1 MKRKHVVLLVILTI
15 LLVFSIT
22 GCKSYHN
29 PYNEEDFIGRT
40 AAEIV
45 DKFGEYDH
53 IHSDADEDGV
63 IRNNAIGYKIGG
75 GTFGEFGTYPPIYFL
90 AYIDENGIC
99 YKCEIVEGGW
109 GG

>member
-1 MKRKHVVLLVILTI
+1 MVKKIIMGALALLVLLC
-15 LLVFSIT
+15 LVKFEDNP
-22 GCKSYHN
+22 YVN
-29 PYNEEDFIGRT
+29 PYNEEDFIGLT

-75 GTFGEFGTYPPIYFL
+75 GTFGEFGTKPPIYFL